1 MMLTLIVAFAL
12 GGAAVYATYR
22 DRKLGTAIV
31 VGLTVIT
38 VFFLLME
45 KDPSATPQTVAP
57 STLTPTPASTQ
68 PGPHTL

>member
-22 DRKLGTAIV
+22 DQKLGTAIV
-31 VGLTVIT
+31 VGLTAIT
-38 VFFLLME
+38 VFLLLME
-45 KDPSATPQTVAP
+45 KEPPAMPQTVAP
-57 STLTPTPASTQ
+57 STLTPTPASIQ